1 MLSLLVISGLL
12 QSPDRCVSHA
22 FRSLRPMGI
31 LNGFNTRTV
40 KVVEQR
46 LIVVSV
52 FQFGP
57 LRELSK
63 AHYNKL
69 VTASELDGMPVTL
82 ITIDA
87 LLKFICVY

>member
-1 MLSLLVISGLL
+1 MLSLLVISGLV

-52 FQFGP
+52 FQLVSNDIKAIHILP
-57 LRELSK
+57 LVILQVFQMLCPQRMQ
-63 AHYNKL
+63 YQ
-69 VTASELDGMPVTL
+69 
-82 ITIDA
+82 
-87 LLKFICVY
+87 